1 MPRSCHVTV
10 RFRCTGACQARRLD
24 AADSMSANR
33 KSTRKIILTGGWT
46 ARTGNGRV
54 HPVTTGSYLAS
65 EFSGSNS
72 AVNLKDSISGQC
84 PMRTQGLTLIEWLL
98 PPAPDVLTRS
108 QLDQENLSVS
118 GGACAR
124 KGIARVRQAA
134 TALARLTM
142 RTLEIPGMGLPYS
155 TESTDCSMV

>member
-1 MPRSCHVTV
+1 
-10 RFRCTGACQARRLD
+10 
-24 AADSMSANR
+24 
-33 KSTRKIILTGGWT
+33 
-46 ARTGNGRV
+46 
-54 HPVTTGSYLAS
+54 
-65 EFSGSNS
+65 
-72 AVNLKDSISGQC
+72 
-84 PMRTQGLTLIEWLL
+84 MRTQGLTLIEWLL